1 METQEKSFFETLS
14 QAISKSI
21 TLKLLAIFILMV
33 MLMIPMAF
41 IMELINE
48 REALRQ
54 SAITEVSGRWANEQ
68 LVYGPILTV
77 PFNRQVTEDGKV
89 KTIREEAH
97 ILPSLLEANARIEPQ
112 TLHRGIYEV
121 VVYDSKVYFSGSFD
135 GIANYLDGIEPNEVL
150 WDEAFLTIHISDLRG
165 IKDKVLVNWRGNEI
179 QVEPGT
185 LIPGIISSGITVNN
199 VLEQDP
205 ASDVYA
211 FTFQLHL
218 QGSRH
223 LGFVPLG
230 RETQVGIS
238 SGWRDPSFSG
248 SFLPDSRTVNEE
260 GFSATYKVLE
270 LNRNYPQF
278 WTGNQ
283 NAGSLRSSAFGVD
296 LLLPM
301 NDYQK
306 SMRSAKYALLAISL
320 TFLTFFLVE
329 IFNRKKV
336 HPFQYILI
344 GLALV
349 LFYTLLVSISEHT
362 SFDIAYIISSASV
375 IAMIGLYAR
384 SILQN
389 PGQAAILVFVL
400 ILIYTFVYITL
411 QIQDYALL
419 IGSLGLAA
427 ILAFTM
433 YITRNINWYEL
444 SSMRKADSS
453 LNQF

>member
-21 TLKLLAIFILMV
+21 TLKLLSIFILMV

-48 REALRQ
+48 RESLRQ

-68 LVYGPILTV
+68 LVYGPILTI
-77 PFNRQVTEDGKV
+77 PFNRQVTEDGMV

-121 VVYDSKVYFSGSFD
+121 VVYDSKVSFSGSFD
-135 GIANYLDGIEPNEVL
+135 GIANYLDGIEPDEVL

-165 IKDKVLVNWRGNEI
+165 IKDKVLVNWNGHAI

-185 LIPGIISSGITVNN
+185 LIPNIISSGITVTN
-199 VLEQDP
+199 VMEQDQ
-205 ASDVYA
+205 ASDVHA
-211 FTFQLHL
+211 FSFQLHL

-230 RETQVGIS
+230 RETQVTLS

-248 SFLPDSRTVNEE
+248 SFLPDDRMVNDE
-260 GFSATYKVLE
+260 GFSASYKILE

-283 NAGSLRSSAFGVD
+283 NAASLQNSSFGVD

-329 IFNRKKV
+329 IFSRKKV
-336 HPFQYILI
+336 HPFQYILV

-362 SFDIAYIISSASV
+362 SFDIAYIIASASV
-375 IAMIGLYAR
+375 IAMISLYAR

-389 PGQAAILVFVL
+389 PRQAAILVFVL
-400 ILIYTFVYITL
+400 VLTYSFMYITL

-419 IGSLGLAA
+419 IGSIGLTA

-433 YITRNINWYEL
+433 YITRNINWYDL
-444 SSMRKADSS
+444 SSVKKAGPQVS
-453 LNQF
+453 